1 MKTTRADA
9 LIREMLTSGSG
20 LAEAV
25 DALADREAALRESHH
40 SSDISEHELMRDVLT
55 RSGFEPIID
64 GPTYAEDAVQG
75 IERYKL
81 TGGGSVVEIDMSPD
95 GEFRGKFTHHDAA
108 GSGVRPR
115 TGYGHKQL
123 SDLLRGHD

>member
-9 LIREMLTSGSG
+9 LIREMLTSGAG

-25 DALADREAALRESHH
+25 DALADREVALREGFH
-40 SSDISEHELMRDVLT
+40 SSYTSEHELMRDVLA

-81 TGGGSVVEIDMSPD
+81 TGGGSVVEIDMNPD

-123 SDLLRGHD
+123 SDLLRGHA